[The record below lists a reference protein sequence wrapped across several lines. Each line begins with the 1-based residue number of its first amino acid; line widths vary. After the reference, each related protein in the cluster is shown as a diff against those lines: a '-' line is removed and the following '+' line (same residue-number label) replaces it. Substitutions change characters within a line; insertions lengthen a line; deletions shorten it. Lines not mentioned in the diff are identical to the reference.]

1 VKHHQDLCRH
11 YWLKLRAH
19 STKVTEATW
28 RLACLRFLSP
38 VYRAPSLERDDL
50 SSRGHCDRHEQ
61 LPHGVE
67 ARRHRALMLFSLLFL
82 PLLACAPKPEES
94 KALVKISNV
103 KVWRTDEQTL
113 KVSLDYDLEM
123 GVRLPLPY
131 KEVLVFPL
139 EPKVELGGTLAPFE
153 LHVGTVG
160 VTLQIPK
167 DAGFDWKDLDDKD
180 TCCIVS
186 LKGMQEKPGTKT
198 AHYERISNEV
208 RVLPPQISG

>member
-1 VKHHQDLCRH
+1 MSKRLLRCEAPCRSPFDR
-11 YWLKLRAH
+11 LRATGGGLE
-19 STKVTEATW
+19 SSDDFPFV
-28 RLACLRFLSP
+28 LSP
-38 VYRAPSLERDDL
+38 STMLRTGL
-50 SSRGHCDRHEQ
+50 SKHEHHFFST
-61 LPHGVE
+61 LSAWAVPT
-67 ARRHRALMLFSLLFL
+67 LLLFLFL

>member
-1 VKHHQDLCRH
+1 M
-11 YWLKLRAH
+11 
-19 STKVTEATW
+19 TKA
-28 RLACLRFLSP
+28 AF
-38 VYRAPSLERDDL
+38 
-50 SSRGHCDRHEQ
+50 
-61 LPHGVE
+61 
-67 ARRHRALMLFSLLFL
+67 
-82 PLLACAPKPEES
+82 
-94 KALVKISNV
+94 

>member
-1 VKHHQDLCRH
+1 MSVK
-11 YWLKLRAH
+11 
-19 STKVTEATW
+19 
-28 RLACLRFLSP
+28 FF
-38 VYRAPSLERDDL
+38 
-50 SSRGHCDRHEQ
+50 
-61 LPHGVE
+61 
-67 ARRHRALMLFSLLFL
+67 LFSLLLFL
-82 PLLACAPKPEES
+82 PLLACAPTPEES

-131 KEVLVFPL
+131 KEILIFPL
-139 EPKVELGGTLAPFE
+139 EPKVKLGGTLAPFE

-167 DAGFDWKDLDDKD
+167 DAGVDWKDLDDKD

-186 LKGMQEKPGTKT
+186 LKGMQEEPGTKKP
-198 AHYERISNEV
+198 HYERISKEEREIKQQMNS
-208 RVLPPQISG
+208 RQIRASVFRSRDDLRRGIEIEAKTLTNKEGFYVNDR